1 MKRDELDEAE
11 GEDVILRFTNKTVVE
26 VFEHEDTDLHK
37 PVEEI
42 FDANEEIE
50 VAIFGVDEHNLSVQF
65 GDGSVAF
72 IHRSFVQ
79 FMRFA

>member
-11 GEDVILRFTNKTVVE
+11 GEDVILRFVCKTALE
-26 VFEHEDTDLHK
+26 IFEHEDIDLHE

-42 FDANEEIE
+42 FEEGEEIE
-50 VAIFGVDEHNLSVQF
+50 VAVFGIDERTVSVQF
-65 GDGSVAF
+65 GDSSIAF
-72 IHRSFVQ
+72 IHRSCIE